1 MANEAMSVAEYT
13 SPAPSVPMPT
23 GFGPPSGGLSIAQ
36 IWRIFLRRRWILI
49 SVFSITVLAAI
60 VYVLMA
66 TRMYEGSATVD
77 IYPQSSSTGDLE
89 NLIDDKLGGEEVD
102 TKMQTEMHIMQSAS
116 VLTEVAQTLDLAHKR
131 PFVLLLRKDPVPSGS
146 RTFTPAQKAAI
157 VSEMI
162 ADSTFLLQPGT
173 SIVQISFRSPDPQLA
188 KEVPNAIVDTYIG
201 KDLGSSFQGTARVA
215 TWLNAQM
222 EDLRSQVQQAQQ
234 NLAKFQQQNNIIG
247 IDESQNILVDKLR
260 LTNEQLVSV
269 EADRIAK
276 EANYRIAQ
284 TNDPELIS
292 SIAGNPTLQILR
304 GQDIDLKVQYNDAA
318 SRYGRNYPHVRELKD
333 QLDAM
338 QNSINAEIAR
348 TRERFRLDYEAAKK
362 GEDAIHAD
370 LDAQKAAIYNLN
382 KNAAQFAMLRHDAE
396 ATRSLYDAI
405 QYKLKETGIMQT
417 LKSTQFRII
426 DQADVP
432 VIPVSPRVGVIL
444 ASGMLVGLFLGCVLA
459 IIVDFVDDAI
469 YSAADL
475 ERITGLPIIGAI
487 PHFDIKTTTNSVGGR
502 TAAGDASKIAPT
514 PFLFVLAEPLS
525 PTAEAFRGLRAAMR
539 LGFVDRSPQVQ
550 VITSASAAEGKSLIS
565 CNYAITLAQRGA
577 KVLLVDC
584 DVRRGTIHTKFRISS
599 KPGLTSI
606 LSKLNSVED
615 IRNPIP
621 SLPNLFVL
629 PNGPTPPN
637 PSELL
642 DSERMVSLLQTWRA
656 TYDYIIID
664 SAPLIPVADTFPLAT
679 RADLVLLVVRA
690 AATRKKGVIRVQE
703 MLRRANAPVGGL
715 IMNDV
720 GRSLDEYYSYYGSY
734 GYYGAIT
741 TTDETGY

>member
-1 MANEAMSVAEYT
+1 
-13 SPAPSVPMPT
+13 
-23 GFGPPSGGLSIAQ
+23 
-36 IWRIFLRRRWILI
+36 
-49 SVFSITVLAAI
+49 
-60 VYVLMA
+60 
-66 TRMYEGSATVD
+66 MYEGSATVD

-89 NLIDDKLGGEEVD
+89 NLIQEKLGGEEVD

-116 VLTEVAQTLDLAHKR
+116 VLAEVAQTLDLAHKR
-131 PFVLLLRKDPVPSGS
+131 PFVQLLRKDPVPPGS
-146 RTFTPAQKAAI
+146 RTFTPAQKATI
-157 VSEMI
+157 VGEMV
-162 ADSTFLLQPGT
+162 ANSKFLLQPGT
-173 SIVQISFRSPDPQLA
+173 SIVQISFRSPDPHVA
-188 KEVPNAIVDTYIG
+188 MEVPNAIVDTYIG

-234 NLAKFQQQNNIIG
+234 NLATFQRQNNIIG

-276 EANYRIAQ
+276 EATYRIAQ

-292 SIAGNPTLQILR
+292 SIAANPTLQILR
-304 GQDIDLKVQYNDAA
+304 GQEIDLKVQYNDAV
-318 SRYGRNYPHVRELKD
+318 SRYGRNYPHVRELKA

-338 QNSINAEIAR
+338 EGSINAEVAK
-348 TRERFRLDYEAAKK
+348 TRERFRLDYETAKK
-362 GEDAIHAD
+362 GEDAIRAA
-370 LDAQKAAIYNLN
+370 LDAQKAEVYNLN

-426 DQADVP
+426 DPADIP
-432 VIPVSPRVGVIL
+432 VTPVSPRVGVIL
-444 ASGMLVGLFLGCVLA
+444 ASGTLIGLFLGCVLA
-459 IIVDFVDDAI
+459 IIVDYLDDAI

-475 ERITGLPIIGAI
+475 ERFTGLPIIGAI
-487 PHFDIKTTTNSVGGR
+487 PHFDVKTVTKV
-502 TAAGDASKIAPT
+502 AAGRDASTIAPT

-525 PTAEAFRGLRAAMR
+525 PPAEAFRGLRAAML

-550 VITSASAAEGKSLIS
+550 VITSAAPAEGKSLIS

-584 DVRRGTIHTKFRISS
+584 DVRRGTIHMKFRMSS
-599 KPGLTSI
+599 TPGLTSI
-606 LSKLNSVED
+606 LSRRNSVGD
-615 IRNPIP
+615 IPTPIP

-642 DSERMVSLLQTWRA
+642 DSERMASLLETWRS

-664 SAPLIPVADTFPLAT
+664 SAPLIPVSDTFPLASKS
-679 RADLVLLVVRA
+679 DLVLLVVRA
-690 AATRKKGVIRVQE
+690 AASRRKSILRVQE
-703 MLRRANAPVGGL
+703 MLRRANAPIGGL
-715 IMNDV
+715 VMNDI
-720 GRSLDEYYSYYGSY
+720 GRSVDEYYSYYGSY
-734 GYYGAIT
+734 GYYGGDST
-741 TTDETGY
+741 TGREDIRG